1 MNLNDISTQCFILA
15 LFIRDD
21 GERFLLGTGAYEF
34 KESQLHFAANTMA
47 NDVVEVQGNDGY
59 MLAGQVRRP
68 NTQVFDGYI
77 GDASITKAEVEGY
90 RRQFFAFFQKN
101 HFYTVIYI
109 FPNGSAIQRRRG
121 FIVDCGEVKELY
133 QLFPEY
139 HIGMNFEDVNYY
151 KYNEDSDGHE
161 IYGKSAIVGLSTDM
175 VGGLVWED
183 MVVDTQTKTGVN
195 ITFNGSF
202 ADEFVGLK
210 MLGDTTQQTYTG
222 KNKFDDTTATD
233 TQYGLTVSGDTNG
246 FTINGT
252 IGTSE
257 GRIFIGE
264 ATLPAGTYTVMLEYL
279 SGLGESKGWLY
290 TTKTGWAR
298 PTTTEMVVSS
308 SSPRLNTTF
317 TLTEQATIYYGFYA
331 VAGRSY
337 TDFKARMS
345 IVSGSTADFDYEPY
359 VGGTYSP
366 NPDYPQE
373 VNVVSGTQTIT
384 VSDGGSNSETYT
396 LALGSIEL
404 CKIGTYQDY
413 IYKSGDDWFVHKEIK
428 KRNLTDYKDLAWW
441 VSGTHVVKINWATL
455 GDSDFVKPNNI
466 DTAGFMISN
475 YFTNTTSRNLYDG
488 TVAVGCGIGNDGLYF
503 SNNDWSVNDFKT
515 FITNNTV
522 YIYNVLAT
530 ATDTQITDSTLV
542 GQLDAVVSGGSY
554 NGNTIIS
561 VSGDL
566 ASPLEVQAKCGSG
579 GGVEWDSDGAV
590 WEDGGGGLTTVSVD
604 SIENVYPVWKV
615 VGPTNNPTLENTT
628 TGTTISYN
636 GNVANG
642 QTLVVDMLNETAKLN
657 GTSVI
662 GNISGSWMSFAPG
675 NNRVSYTATN
685 STAPDS
691 TIEWQEIV
699 G

>member
-1 MNLNDISTQCFILA
+1 MNLNEITNQGFILA

-21 GERFLLGTGAYEF
+21 SQRFLLGSGAYEF
-34 KESQLHFAANTMA
+34 KEDQLHFSANSMT
-47 NDVVEVQGNDGY
+47 NDIVEVQGNDGC

-68 NTQVFDGYI
+68 TTQVFDGYI
-77 GDASITKAEVEGY
+77 GDASVNRAEVENY
-90 RRQFFAFFQKN
+90 RRDFFAFFQKN

-175 VGGLVWED
+175 TGGLVWED

-210 MLGDTTQQTYTG
+210 MYGDTTQQTYTG
-222 KNKFDDTTATD
+222 KNKFQA
-233 TQYGLTVSGDTNG
+233 
-246 FTINGT
+246 
-252 IGTSE
+252 
-257 GRIFIGE
+257 
-264 ATLPAGTYTVMLEYL
+264 P
-279 SGLGESKGWLY
+279 
-290 TTKTGWAR
+290 
-298 PTTTEMVVSS
+298 
-308 SSPRLNTTF
+308 SSPLSVWQLSYAKDSDNSF
-317 TLTEQATIYYGFYA
+317 TLTTDAGASGASYVEIDLSSLPKSAEITISFVSNRGTVPIRQKVNGTWGNVIVSDGSGYTFTTGSSSTSIAFYTIYGDYSEQSVSITNVQIETGSQAT
-331 VAGRSY
+331 
-337 TDFKARMS
+337 T
-345 IVSGSTADFDYEPY
+345 YEPY

-384 VSDGGSNSETYT
+384 VSDGGSQSETYT
-396 LALGSIEL
+396 LDLGSIEL

-413 IYKSGDDWFVHKEIK
+413 IYKSGDDWYIHKETGF
-428 KRNLTDYKDLAWW
+428 LTLDT
-441 VSGTHVVKINWATL
+441 SKIQSAYGL
-455 GDSDFVKPNNI
+455 KYRYAKSDIPNCYIPINS
-466 DTAGFMISN
+466 SN
-475 YFTNTTSRNLYDG
+475 FLCKYFTVVNNSSGAIG
-488 TVAVGCGIGNDGLYF
+488 TVYAGGSMINFRYDEDGSDL
-503 SNNDWSVNDFKT
+503 NGFKT
-515 FITNNTV
+515 WAGSV
-522 YIYNVLAT
+522 GLSLYYVLANP
-530 ATDTQITDSTLV
+530 TDTQITDSTLI

-590 WEDGGGGLTTVSVD
+590 WEDGGGGGATTVSVD

-615 VGPTNNPTLENTT
+615 VGPTNNPTLENIT
-628 TGTTISYN
+628 TGTTISYA

-662 GNISGSWMSFAPG
+662 GDISGKWLEFAPG
-675 NNRVSYTATN
+675 NNRINYTATN